1 MNRIESLSPGVS
13 RMMGMV
19 VVALLLLSPSG
30 AMAQQAKRW
39 DTPLAGAGGG
49 VRHLRLLEE
58 PPGNVPMLS
67 PREERPSHSLG
78 ARLAVEGLAGVGTS
92 LVTGLAGFGLGLAV
106 GSQTHYNNGMLA
118 VLYGLVGLG
127 VGFPFGVWWGG
138 ELMGGDGSLLVTLGG
153 YLLGSLGLLGLTQ
166 VASRFDARQPQV
178 TLLLGTGVLLPVVG
192 GFLGYELSSSARKKA
207 RVRLQPAL
215 VLSEERKAI
224 VLAGSF

>member
-1 MNRIESLSPGVS
+1 
-13 RMMGMV
+13 MMGMV

-30 AMAQQAKRW
+30 AMARQDRRW

-58 PPGNVPMLS
+58 PPGDAPMLS

-78 ARLAVEGLAGVGTS
+78 ARLVVEGLAGVGTS

-106 GSQTHYNNGMLA
+106 GRQNGLQAIMS
-118 VLYGLVGLG
+118 GLVGLG

-138 ELMGGDGSLLVTLGG
+138 ELMGGDGSLLVTLGS

-166 VASRFDARQPQV
+166 VAFRFDARQPQV
-178 TLLLGTGVLLPVVG
+178 PLLLGTGVLLPVVG

-224 VLAGSF
+224 VLAGTF

>member
-1 MNRIESLSPGVS
+1 MNGIESLSPGVS

-30 AMAQQAKRW
+30 AMAQQDRRW
-39 DTPLAGAGGG
+39 DTPLAGAGAG

-58 PPGNVPMLS
+58 PPGDAPMLS
-67 PREERPSHSLG
+67 PREARPSHSLG
-78 ARLAVEGLAGVGTS
+78 ARLVVEGLAGVGTS

-106 GSQTHYNNGMLA
+106 SRQTDNTGLLA
-118 VLYGLVGLG
+118 IMYGLVGLG

-138 ELMGGDGSLLVTLGG
+138 ELMGGDGSLLATLGG
-153 YLLGSLGLLGLTQ
+153 YALGGLGLWGLTQ
-166 VASRFDARQPQV
+166 VAFRFDARQPQV
-178 TLLLGTGVLLPVVG
+178 PLLLGTGVLLPVVG

-224 VLAGSF
+224 VLAGTF